1 MESIFLIAIIIF
13 SVVIHEVAHGYV
25 AYKLG
30 DMTAYYQG
38 RLTLNPIKHLD
49 MFGSIIL
56 PALLVISGTGFLFGW
71 AKPVPYNPNNIR
83 GKKGA
88 LFLVSAAGIFV
99 NLTVAVVFAL
109 VLKLFAIIGLA
120 SIAITYIFS
129 SIIMINIILAVFNL
143 MPIPPLDGSK
153 ILASFFGARGEM
165 ILYKFEKYSFLLV
178 IAFVIFLWPFIS
190 SFVRTATIINILF
203 SYITP

>member
-190 SFVRTATIINILF
+190 SFVSIIFDFLV
-203 SYITP
+203 